1 MFFCRSHLLCRCH
14 QTYTCIFL
22 TKTGVPILVIY
33 QARHGSTHVHAEMKY
48 AAAMPIFRHV
58 HRKMPVSKW
67 TTLSWHEY
75 LINIA
80 RHVLGTAH
88 YWRFVSFCMIFL
100 NWESVTSPV
109 GKDVRCRVLSAR
121 VWAPYPLTSS
131 FLMNWWCFYSWRLN
145 HEYFMI
151 FLNYIFLCML
161 SPLIELFFSSN
172 CYLLSC
178 WAIFLLANT
187 PLYALL

>member
-22 TKTGVPILVIY
+22 TKTGVPILVMY

-80 RHVLGTAH
+80 RHVLGQHTTDGL
-88 YWRFVSFCMIFL
+88 YLFVWFFSTENRWLARLERTCAAVSCPLVFEPHILSPIFL
-100 NWESVTSPV
+100 NELVVFLLMTSESWIFHDFSQLYIPMYALTL
-109 GKDVRCRVLSAR
+109 D
-121 VWAPYPLTSS
+121 WA
-131 FLMNWWCFYSWRLN
+131 
-145 HEYFMI
+145 
-151 FLNYIFLCML
+151 
-161 SPLIELFFSSN
+161 FFSSN